1 MYLYIRNNA
10 IIYKSKEIKQ
20 PIWFLQ
26 WCKIIE
32 YSGDTT
38 DVIREDG
45 KVKKYVDS
53 KQYEEDIN
61 KYHLQKELKE
71 MKVKNAELLQIANKT
86 IKQKMEL
93 DWKDWEPNKYYR
105 KLYLIKSM
113 KWSQHL

>member
-1 MYLYIRNNA
+1 MYLYIKNNA

-32 YSGDTT
+32 YSGETT
-38 DVIREDG
+38 DVIWEDG
-45 KVKKYVDS
+45 KVKKYMDS

-71 MKVKNAELLQIANKT
+71 MKIKNAELLQIANTKV
-86 IKQKMEL
+86 KKEMEL
-93 DWKDWEPNKYYR
+93 DVKHQEPNTFQR
-105 KLYLIKSM
+105 KLYLLRNM
-113 KWSQHL
+113 KW